1 MNKKISIIISAY
13 NTEKYIEKCI
23 SSITNQ
29 TYKDL
34 EIIVID
40 DASSDDTL
48 KKLKNIKDKRLKI
61 LSNKENSGLS
71 FSRNKGIKESTGDYV
86 SFIDSDDYIPENFY
100 EELMKTMEKE
110 KSDIVVCDI
119 NTIYENNGNNIRQ
132 ICGKKDGDKID
143 FINKGL
149 AASACNKLFKK
160 DIINKYQF
168 SVGKVNEDLAVI
180 LPCIIEANKVSYN
193 ENTYYNYIQR
203 GSSLQNSAFSE
214 KRFDIF
220 YGVDLTLERIK
231 NVKDYKKYKD
241 AIVYNQLIMLLV
253 YVIPKETDSKKRKI
267 WLKKYHDL
275 IQKYDIKNNIFL
287 VDFYKD
293 LSYKQSVYYKKL
305 IDYTVNGNI
314 STANLIIDL
323 YTIYRKYRNKKVTKD
338 NLTIKDLVDI
348 SVYQSK
354 LPKNKKTISVVI
366 PNYNYEKYL
375 LERLYSVLNQKIK
388 IDEVIILDDCSSDNS
403 RKLIDELIKRLSKYI
418 NISKV
423 YNEKNSGSTFKQWQ
437 KGFNLANS
445 DYVWIAEAD
454 DYCDSNFLKKVFN
467 PMIKNEK
474 ILISYSDTAFI
485 DADGKIMMS
494 SIKPEIDI
502 MKTGHWDKSY
512 INDGKDEFK
521 NYSFLNC
528 TIANVSS
535 VVFKKDNYDDLFK
548 LSGNFKQAGDWLLYV
563 NIMQRGLIAY
573 YNKPLN
579 YYRVHGNNVSSV
591 TKKDAHLKEIKRIH
605 KFYDEKYGLNKKQKN
620 EIEKRYKFL
629 TKVWNL
635 DRK

>member
-423 YNEKNSGSTFKQWQ
+423 YNEKNSGSAFKQWQ

>member
-48 KKLKNIKDKRLKI
+48 KRLKNIKDKRLKI
-61 LSNKENSGLS
+61 LINKENSGLS
-71 FSRNKGIKESTGDYV
+71 FSRNKGIEESTGDYV

-423 YNEKNSGSTFKQWQ
+423 YNEKNSGSAFKQWQ

-535 VVFKKDNYDDLFK
+535 VVFKKDNYDDFFEE
-548 LSGNFKQAGDWLLYV
+548 SGKYKQAGDWLF
-563 NIMQRGLIAY
+563 
-573 YNKPLN
+573 YNNVMSKGKISYIDKPLN
-579 YYRVHGNNVSSV
+579 YYRVHGDNVTSL
-591 TKKDAHLKEIKRIH
+591 TKKQNHFDEIKRVH
-605 KFYDEKYGLNKKQKN
+605 KYFDEKYKFNAKQNK
-620 EIEKRYKFL
+620 EINLRYKFL
-629 TKVWNL
+629 RKVW
-635 DRK
+635 KVK

>member
-48 KKLKNIKDKRLKI
+48 KRLKNIKDKRLKI
-61 LSNKENSGLS
+61 LINKENSGLS
-71 FSRNKGIKESTGDYV
+71 FSRNKGIEESTGDYV

-423 YNEKNSGSTFKQWQ
+423 YNEKNSGSAFKQWQ